1 MAEVI
6 GQILIG
12 LLVIGTVFAF
22 IGLFVWLME
31 GNAPKL
37 LSYIAW
43 VVVIAVATTLLAV
56 SAWMVGSSVMLLISG
71 G

>member
-12 LLVIGTVFAF
+12 LLVIGTVFAC

-31 GNAPKL
+31 GDAPKL

-43 VVVIAVATTLLAV
+43 VVVIAVAATLLAV
-56 SAWMVGSSVMLLISG
+56 SAWAVGNSVMLLISG

>member
-12 LLVIGTVFAF
+12 LLVIGAVFAF
-22 IGLFVWLME
+22 IGLFVWLIE
-31 GNAPKL
+31 GDAPKL

-43 VVVIAVATTLLAV
+43 VVVIAVAATLLAV
-56 SAWMVGSSVMLLISG
+56 SAWAVGSSVMLLISG